1 MIVVADTTPLNYL
14 ILIDEIELLP
24 ILYQRV
30 LIPEEVHRELQ
41 NFGAPALVR
50 KWASSIPSWCE
61 VRPAPATFDIRLDE
75 IDSGERDAI
84 QLALANGI
92 DTLLMDDSD
101 GRRVALRHHLA
112 VTGTVGVLENAAQ
125 LKLVNFRSALDR
137 LQKTNFRFSKA
148 LREDF
153 LKRNP

>member
-24 ILYQRV
+24 ILYQKI
-30 LIPEEVHRELQ
+30 LIPEEVHRELLDS
-41 NFGAPALVR
+41 GAPASVR
-50 KWASSIPSWCE
+50 AWASATPSWCE
-61 VRPAPATFDIRLDE
+61 VSPSPSTPDPRLDE

-92 DTLLMDDSD
+92 ETLLMDDTD
-101 GRRVALRHHLA
+101 GRRVALRLHLA
-112 VTGTVGVLENAAQ
+112 VTGTVDVLEKAAH
-125 LKLVNFRSALDR
+125 LKLINFRSTLAR
-137 LQKTNFRFSKA
+137 LEQTNFRVSKA